1 MGFSPGGVSQKT
13 QKAALFHYPE
23 LMLTSLISLP
33 RLGKQTMTDPTFNP
47 LKPEPLLIV
56 ISGPSGVGKD
66 SVLIRMKEMNLPFHF
81 VVTATTRP
89 RRRGEVEGKDY
100 FFINNSQFAEMIEK
114 DELLEY
120 AYVYNDYKGIPKS
133 QVRQALATG
142 KDVLMRLDVQG
153 AATIHR
159 LYPEA
164 ILIFLTTDDEDELVR
179 RLKKRGTES
188 VGDVN
193 LRIAMARQELK
204 RLNEFD
210 YVIVNRDEHLDE
222 TVNTILAIIRS
233 EHHRVEQRKVSL

>member
-1 MGFSPGGVSQKT
+1 
-13 QKAALFHYPE
+13 
-23 LMLTSLISLP
+23 
-33 RLGKQTMTDPTFNP
+33 MTDPTFNP
-47 LKPEPLLIV
+47 LKPEALLIV

-66 SVLIRMKEMNLPFHF
+66 SVLTRMKEMKLPFHF

-89 RRRGEVEGKDY
+89 RRRGEVNGKDY
-100 FFINNSQFAEMIEK
+100 FFITNDQFAEMIEK

-153 AATIHR
+153 AATIRR
-159 LYPEA
+159 LCPDA
-164 ILIFLTTDDEDELVR
+164 VLIFLTTDDEDELVR
-179 RLKKRGTES
+179 RLQKRGTET

-210 YVIVNRDEHLDE
+210 YVIVNRDKHLDE
-222 TVNTILAIIRS
+222 TVSTILGIIQA
-233 EHHRVEQRKVSL
+233 EHHRVDQRKVTL